1 MIKKIVMIMMLILN
15 IISFS
20 KEVPHTYI
28 YDNPEKAITTA
39 ETLKK
44 KPDGAEMNISVTKVK
59 TQEIEGLFNKED
71 KKIYLTIN
79 ELNMSDRIIIT
90 DTLKDIKNPSKLM
103 LSKSKYDYEYNYPDI
118 DISTEGIALNSKLY
132 IIVLDSTNNL
142 KFIKK
147 VSSVKEYK
155 PELYS
160 VVDKVMKMSARSNE
174 VIFEFKREYLWNA
187 NQLITGEHI
196 SELTKEVEIGFGA
209 TNNTHGSHR
218 GNNRTAYGR
227 TFVDVIDANGTLIET
242 KTFTWWTYL
251 GGDNTHNANVPYR
264 VYYTNKFNRPVIVK
278 LRWSLDLGGYT
289 AHING
294 GRADISVVK
303 SVNQVFKY
311 IVSPLEGTTNL
322 SFNDNY
328 QKSYAN
334 FSSTSYADSNALVLE
349 NSVPGMTF
357 STSGAGIITM
367 ENGDVLD
374 INGVQ
379 TTVGASGNLG
389 ERVVNIGNLGLKYKV
404 EGGKLRLGLNSW
416 GVVEPLRTATIKVFR
431 GTREVTNHVFN
442 IQAPKRLE
450 GSSRITLKEY
460 YPIDTYIAFNS
471 VNLNSPV
478 PLALENSIRDVLLES
493 SNQHGLAT
501 MQQGDILEI
510 NGVQSQIGTSGNLV
524 EKAQNIDSLAFKY
537 KVESGKLRLALTGWG
552 VLEPRR
558 DITIRIIRGANE
570 ISKHIMNIKSPTKVE
585 GDTSLK
591 FDNTYQIRNNV
602 KFNAINLETY
612 GRLSMQSLQ
621 GVILENT
628 TGSGIPFMNQGD
640 KIYVSD
646 NFTARR
652 NRRAVFADN
661 YYEIG
666 ASGTLAKQNIKL
678 TNGEVG
684 VQVEGGKLNLA
695 LNNWTVNKNVN
706 VRVQIVRGTN
716 QIMDHT
722 FTLKAPDAPFNVI
735 SQGVLDFGTI
745 IAGAKNRTAET
756 DVKIEMIKDITD
768 IQFKLNTDSPELY
781 NKNGTTLR
789 ARNLQALVRQQANRR
804 YLVKIQGKLDVPENQ
819 ELGEYS
825 GSLVLEMKI
834 K

>member
-44 KPDGAEMNISVTKVK
+44 KPNGAEMNISVTKVK

-79 ELNMSDRIIIT
+79 ELNMSDRLIIT

-118 DISTEGIALNSKLY
+118 DISTEGMALNSKLY

-349 NSVPGMTF
+349 NSVSGMAF

-379 TTVGASGNLG
+379 ATVGASGNLG

-431 GTREVTNHVFN
+431 GAREVTNHVFN

-537 KVESGKLRLALTGWG
+537 KVESGKLRVALTGWG

-756 DVKIEMIKDITD
+756 DVKIEMIKDVTD

-825 GSLVLEMKI
+825 GSLILEMKI

>member
-1 MIKKIVMIMMLILN
+1 MIKKIVMVMMLILN

-20 KEVPHTYI
+20 EVPHTYI

-44 KPDGAEMNISVTKVK
+44 KPNGAEMNISVTKVK
-59 TQEIEGLFNKED
+59 TQEVEGLFNKED

-79 ELNMSDRIIIT
+79 ELNMSDRLIIT

-118 DISTEGIALNSKLY
+118 DVSTEGMALNSKLY

-334 FSSTSYADSNALVLE
+334 FSSTSYADSNTLVLE
-349 NSVPGMTF
+349 NSVPGMSF
-357 STSGAGIITM
+357 STSGAGIIKM

-404 EGGKLRLGLNSW
+404 EGGKLRVGLNSW
-416 GVVEPLRTATIKVFR
+416 GVVEPLRTATIKVIR

-478 PLALENSIRDVLLES
+478 PLALENSIRDVILES
-493 SNQHGLAT
+493 SNQHGLVT

-510 NGVQSQIGTSGNLV
+510 NGVQNQIGTSGNLV
-524 EKAQNIDSLAFKY
+524 EKAQTIDSLAFKY
-537 KVESGKLRLALTGWG
+537 KVEGGKLRLALTGWG

-640 KIYVSD
+640 KIYISD

-666 ASGTLAKQNIKL
+666 VSGTLAKQNIKL
-678 TNGEVG
+678 TNGEIAI
-684 VQVEGGKLNLA
+684 QVEGGKLNLA

-722 FTLKAPDAPFNVI
+722 FTLKAPDAPFNIVQ
-735 SQGVLDFGTI
+735 QGILDFGTI

-756 DVKIEMIKDITD
+756 DIKIEMLKDVTD

-781 NKNGTTLR
+781 NKNGTILR
-789 ARNLQALVRQQANRR
+789 AKKLQALVSKQANRR

-825 GSLVLEMKI
+825 GSVILEMKI

>member
-20 KEVPHTYI
+20 EVPHTYI

-39 ETLKK
+39 EILKK
-44 KPDGAEMNISVTKVK
+44 KPNGAEMNISVTKVK

-79 ELNMSDRIIIT
+79 ELNMSDRIVIT

-118 DISTEGIALNSKLY
+118 DVSTEGMALNSKLY

-174 VIFEFKREYLWNA
+174 VIFEFRREYLWNA

-431 GTREVTNHVFN
+431 GAREVTNHVFN

-537 KVESGKLRLALTGWG
+537 KVEGGKLRLALTGWG

-570 ISKHIMNIKSPTKVE
+570 ISKHVMNIKSPTKVE

-591 FDNTYQIRNNV
+591 FDNTYQIRSFA
-602 KFNAINLETY
+602 KFKGINL
-612 GRLSMQSLQ
+612 SMPEFLVLERHQ
-621 GVILENT
+621 GVNLEGTN
-628 TGSGIPFMNQGD
+628 GAGIPYMNQGD
-640 KIYVSD
+640 KIYISD
-646 NFTARR
+646 NFTVRR
-652 NRRAVFADN
+652 SRRAVFADN

-756 DVKIEMIKDITD
+756 DVKIEMIKDVTD
-768 IQFKLNTDSPELY
+768 IKFKLNTDSPELY

>member
-1 MIKKIVMIMMLILN
+1 MIKNIVMIMMLVLN

-44 KPDGAEMNISVTKVK
+44 KPNGAEMNISVTKVK

-79 ELNMSDRIIIT
+79 ELSMSDKFIIT

-118 DISTEGIALNSKLY
+118 DVSTEGMALNSKLY

-155 PELYS
+155 PKLHS
-160 VVDKVMKMSARSNE
+160 IVDKIMKMSARSNE
-174 VIFEFKREYLWNA
+174 VIFEFKRDYMWNT
-187 NQLITGEHI
+187 NQVITGEHI
-196 SELTKEVEIGFGA
+196 SELTKEVEISFMA
-209 TNNTHGSHR
+209 TSQPYRSHR
-218 GNNRTAYGR
+218 GNNRTGYGR
-227 TFVDVIDANGTLIET
+227 TFVDVTDANGALIES

-251 GGDNTHNANVPYR
+251 GGDNKVIVPYR
-264 VYYTNKFNRPVIVK
+264 VYYTNKFDRPVVVK

-289 AHING
+289 AHYNS
-294 GRADISVVK
+294 GRADMSVINRVE
-303 SVNQVFKY
+303 QVFKY
-311 IVSPLEGTTNL
+311 VVSPLEGTTNL

-349 NSVPGMTF
+349 NSVPGMAF

-367 ENGDVLD
+367 ENGDILD

-379 TTVGASGNLG
+379 ATVGASGNLG
-389 ERVVNIGNLGLKYKV
+389 ERVVNIGNLELKYKV

-450 GSSRITLKEY
+450 GASRITLKEY

-493 SNQHGLAT
+493 SSQHGLAT

-510 NGVQSQIGTSGNLV
+510 NGVQNQIGTSGNLV
-524 EKAQNIDSLAFKY
+524 EKVQNIDSLAFKY
-537 KVESGKLRLALTGWG
+537 KVEGGKLRLALTGWG
-552 VLEPRR
+552 VLETRR

-570 ISKHIMNIKSPTKVE
+570 ISKHIMNIKSPTKVS
-585 GDTSLK
+585 GDTNLK
-591 FDNTYQIRNNV
+591 FDNTYQIRSFV
-602 KFNAINLETY
+602 KFRGLE
-612 GRLSMQSLQ
+612 LSMPSPIALENIQ
-621 GVILENT
+621 GVTLESTNGT
-628 TGSGIPFMNQGD
+628 GIPYMNQGD
-640 KIYVSD
+640 KLYISD
-646 NFTARR
+646 NFRVRR
-652 NRRAVFADN
+652 SRRAIGET

-678 TNGEVG
+678 TNGEIG

-745 IAGAKNRTAET
+745 IAGTKNKKAET
-756 DVKIEMIKDITD
+756 DIKIEMIKDITD
-768 IQFKLNTDSPELY
+768 VQFKLNTDSPELY
-781 NKNGTTLR
+781 NKNGVTLR
-789 ARNLQALVRQQANRR
+789 AKNLQSIVRKQGDRT
-804 YLVKIQGKLDVPENQ
+804 YLVKIQGKLDVPQNQ

-825 GSLVLEMKI
+825 GTAILEMKV

>member
-1 MIKKIVMIMMLILN
+1 MIKKIVMIMMLMLN

-20 KEVPHTYI
+20 EVPHTYI

-44 KPDGAEMNISVTKVK
+44 KPNGAEMNISVTKVK

-71 KKIYLTIN
+71 KRIYLTIN
-79 ELNMSDRIIIT
+79 ELNMSDRIVIT

-118 DISTEGIALNSKLY
+118 DISTERMALNSKLY

-328 QKSYAN
+328 QKSYTN
-334 FSSTSYADSNALVLE
+334 FSSTSYADSNTLVLE
-349 NSVPGMTF
+349 NSVPGMSF

-416 GVVEPLRTATIKVFR
+416 GVVEPLRTATIKVIR

-493 SNQHGLAT
+493 SSQHGLAP

-510 NGVQSQIGTSGNLV
+510 NGVQSQIGTSGNLA

-537 KVESGKLRLALTGWG
+537 KVEGGKLRLALTGWG
-552 VLEPRR
+552 GLEPRR
-558 DITIRIIRGANE
+558 DITIRIIRGVNE

-640 KIYVSD
+640 KIYISD

-666 ASGTLAKQNIKL
+666 VSGTLAKQNIKL

-684 VQVEGGKLNLA
+684 VQVEAGKLNLA

-745 IAGAKNRTAET
+745 IAGAKNRKAET
-756 DVKIEMIKDITD
+756 DVKIEMIKDVTD
-768 IQFKLNTDSPELY
+768 IQFKLNTDSPEMF

-789 ARNLQALVRQQANRR
+789 ARNLQALVSKQANRR
-804 YLVKIQGKLDVPENQ
+804 YLVKIQGKLDVPQNQ
-819 ELGEYS
+819 ELGQYS
-825 GSLVLEMKI
+825 GSVILEMKI